1 VPILIILLIAIL
13 VAQFGFWNTFASILG
28 AVGVLVLLW
37 VTGIALFAL
46 LVAYVLRR
54 RRGS

>member
-1 VPILIILLIAIL
+1 MPILIILLIAIL